1 MNSFVYSHNG
11 YDQMHCHI
19 NGLRSER
26 IFKQLAQTD
35 TIALLEII
43 GTNNTNRME
52 VKGETIYWWVSIS
65 VRLVAFLGAYF
76 RKGKGREGALLA
88 CLF

>member
-1 MNSFVYSHNG
+1 MIKCLVTLMAQ
-11 YDQMHCHI
+11 D
-19 NGLRSER
+19 LT
-26 IFKQLAQTD
+26 QTD

-76 RKGKGREGALLA
+76 RKGKGREGALYIKRQQH
-88 CLF
+88 F